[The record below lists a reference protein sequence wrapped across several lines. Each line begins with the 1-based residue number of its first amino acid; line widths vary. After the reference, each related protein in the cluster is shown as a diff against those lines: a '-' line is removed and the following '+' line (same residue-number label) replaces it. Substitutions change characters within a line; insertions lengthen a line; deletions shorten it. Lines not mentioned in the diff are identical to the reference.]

1 MIEKRPGDICRLQW
15 KNDFRHS
22 ALIIGYH
29 FPEHDRSESSHD
41 HDFIEV
47 QLCVGGRGRQQ
58 TATGD
63 HPFTRGSAMLIR
75 PGAWHRHHD
84 NENLD
89 AWICCFDASLL
100 MHELLWT
107 LDDPELNQL
116 LWRRPS
122 AKEETNEAN
131 GIFLFGF
138 DEPLL
143 ARCIPHF
150 DALVALGENDEP
162 AEKPLRLGYLTLIL
176 ACLAQAWAR
185 RKTNDA
191 RTSSPS
197 SPSAPPAPPAH
208 IAVKRGLMMMEADIA
223 APWTAGELARQLNI
237 DISYFGRLF
246 KATLGV
252 SPMSWLAR
260 TRVARAAQLLNRTD
274 KPVSEIAIEVG
285 WPDPVH
291 FARRFRAHY
300 GMSASAW
307 RELRRR
313 HQTDVDEHPDIR
325 FRWATRE

>member
-15 KNDFRHS
+15 KSDFRHS

-84 NENLD
+84 NEKLD

-107 LDDPELNQL
+107 LDEPELNQL
-116 LWRRPS
+116 LWRRPPS
-122 AKEETNEAN
+122 PPAPSASPAKEDGA
-131 GIFLFGF
+131 GVFMLKL
-138 DEPLL
+138 DDPLL
-143 ARCIPHF
+143 ARCVTHF
-150 DALVALGENDEP
+150 DGLVALGENDEP
-162 AEKPLRLGYLTLIL
+162 AEKPMRLGYLTLIL
-176 ACLAQAWAR
+176 ACLAQAWS
-185 RKTNDA
+185 KCESGVT
-191 RTSSPS
+191 TGK
-197 SPSAPPAPPAH
+197 PAH
-208 IAVKRGLMMMEADIA
+208 AAVKRGLMMMEANIA
-223 APWTAGELARQLNI
+223 APWTADELARQLHI

-252 SPMSWLAR
+252 SPMSWLAQ
-260 TRVARAAQLLNRTD
+260 TRVARAAQLLSRTG

-307 RELRRR
+307 RELRRQ
-313 HQTDVDEHPDIR
+313 HQADNVAHPDSR
-325 FRWATRE
+325 FRWASRE